1 MKTLTKVTALSVGFF
16 LIASAAMAQTRCNSR
31 DGMLKYLAEQFKE
44 VPIARGL
51 TTEGPVLEVFTDAEG
66 ETWTIVVTDAQGVSC
81 AVATGTD
88 WGRVEPVVTGPDA

>member
-16 LIASAAMAQTRCNSR
+16 LIASAALAQSRCNTR
-31 DGMLKYLAEQFKE
+31 EGMVKYLAENYKE
-44 VPIARGL
+44 VPVARGL
-51 TTEGPVLEVFTDAEG
+51 SAEGPVLEVFTDAEG

-88 WGRVEPVVTGPDA
+88 WGRVEPVVIGPVA